1 MTTIRAW
8 AAPRAGA
15 ALEPFAY
22 DPGPLGA
29 DEVEVAVESC
39 GLCHSDLSMLDN
51 AWRRSAY
58 PLVPGHEVVGR
69 IVACGSAVPQAARAV
84 GQRVGIGWN
93 ASSCMHCAQCVAGD
107 AHLCADGGE
116 TIVGRHGGF
125 AERVRCQWEWA
136 TPLPEGIDAA
146 IAGPL
151 FCAGI
156 TVFSPLVEFGVRP
169 TDRVAVAGI
178 GGLGHLALQFL
189 RAWGCEVTALSS
201 SAAKRAEA
209 RALGAHH
216 AVDSRSREALRAL
229 TGAFDFVLVTVNVP
243 LDWHALLKTLAPRG
257 RLHFVGTVLEPP
269 ALAVPQ
275 LIGGQKEVSGSPMGR
290 PATVAT
296 MLQFCA
302 RHGIAPRVERF
313 PMAQVNA
320 ALAHLREGRAH
331 YRVVLDADFA

>member
-1 MTTIRAW
+1 
-8 AAPRAGA
+8 
-15 ALEPFAY
+15 AL
-22 DPGPLGA
+22 
-29 DEVEVAVESC
+29 
-39 GLCHSDLSMLDN
+39 
-51 AWRRSAY
+51 
-58 PLVPGHEVVGR
+58 
-69 IVACGSAVPQAARAV
+69 

-125 AERVRCQWEWA
+125 AERARCQWTWA
-136 TPLPEGIDAA
+136 TPLPEGIDVA

-151 FCAGI
+151 FCAGV

-201 SAAKRAEA
+201 TAAKRAEA

-229 TGAFDFVLVTVNVP
+229 YGAFDFVLVTVNVP

-257 RLHFVGTVLEPP
+257 RLHFVGSVLEPF
-269 ALAVPQ
+269 ALSVPRLSDGQ
-275 LIGGQKEVSGSPMGR
+275 LQVSGSPTGR

-313 PMAQVNA
+313 PMAQTNK